1 MEERLRNA
9 ATKISFPLIDNTT
22 GKFYT
27 SDTLSNLTVQGV
39 IWSETGAPTLHAISG
54 TPARVGPFWFLD
66 LTEAEMNVSD
76 DYLNIMIVADEISSQ
91 AIGVKLVDELTET
104 KFAGLETDIAAC
116 LQASAYTAPDNT
128 SIAAIKAKTDNLP
141 ADPASNT
148 QVNTRLASADYTAPS
163 NAEVLAAIAALN
175 NISVSDITGSTAF
188 KQLLASAKG
197 RFTKSNNAYTFYDT
211 DGATPLFTLTISD
224 TGRTVS

>member
-27 SDTLSNLTVQGV
+27 SDTLTNLTVQGV
-39 IWSETGAPTLHAISG
+39 IWSEAG
-54 TPARVGPFWFLD
+54 TPALHTISGAPVRVGPFWFLD
-66 LTEAEMNVSD
+66 LTQAEMNVAD
-76 DYLNIMIVADEISSQ
+76 DYLNVMIVADEISSQ

-116 LQASAYTAPDNT
+116 LQSSAYTAPDNT

-188 KQLLASAKG
+188 KQLLAAAKG
-197 RFTKSNNAYTFYDT
+197 RFTKSGNTYTFYDT
-211 DGATPLFTLTISD
+211 DGTTSLFTLTISD